1 MEVTKLSKRLGEI
14 LVEHGKLDFAN
25 LERALRL
32 QEGDANER
40 IGALLVRAGFAAE
53 RDVTDA
59 LADQLGLSVVALT
72 EYPELPVLEERVS
85 ARFIKESRAL
95 PIQETDNQLVLAMA
109 DPLDEYVLAAFRMVT
124 QRTVTPRLAVPSE
137 LEVAFE
143 RLYGSGKTSM
153 DQIVGEVE
161 TRDGE
166 QENEDLAQLK
176 ELASEAPIIR
186 LVSLII
192 SQDRKSVV

>member
-1 MEVTKLSKRLGEI
+1 MSKRLGDI

-109 DPLDEYVLAAFRMVT
+109 DPLDEYVLAASQQDSIEDF
-124 QRTVTPRLAVPSE
+124 LWN
-137 LEVAFE
+137 
-143 RLYGSGKTSM
+143 YGW
-153 DQIVGEVE
+153 
-161 TRDGE
+161 
-166 QENEDLAQLK
+166 
-176 ELASEAPIIR
+176 
-186 LVSLII
+186 
-192 SQDRKSVV
+192 

>member
-72 EYPELPVLEERVS
+72 EYPELPVL
-85 ARFIKESRAL
+85 
-95 PIQETDNQLVLAMA
+95 
-109 DPLDEYVLAAFRMVT
+109 
-124 QRTVTPRLAVPSE
+124 
-137 LEVAFE
+137 
-143 RLYGSGKTSM
+143 
-153 DQIVGEVE
+153 
-161 TRDGE
+161 
-166 QENEDLAQLK
+166 
-176 ELASEAPIIR
+176 
-186 LVSLII
+186 
-192 SQDRKSVV
+192 